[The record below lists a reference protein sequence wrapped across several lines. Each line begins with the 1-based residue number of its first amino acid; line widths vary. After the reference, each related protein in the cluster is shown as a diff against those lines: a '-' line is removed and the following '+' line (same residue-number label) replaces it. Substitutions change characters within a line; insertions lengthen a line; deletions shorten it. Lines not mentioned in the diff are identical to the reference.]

1 MNQPDGLLE
10 AEAPESSDKVGFFG
24 GLPKELVA
32 PMTQALEAIYEH
44 VVEHGTLPAP
54 ASEP

>member
-1 MNQPDGLLE
+1 
-10 AEAPESSDKVGFFG
+10 
-24 GLPKELVA
+24 
-32 PMTQALEAIYEH
+32 MTQALEAIYEH